1 MNFER
6 RSTQAYHL
14 IGAEQLRIEN
24 GVYPR
29 DYLHLIVKD
38 DVDAFNM
45 SSDTYELSLNRQL
58 APLWNALERFLAH
71 GGSRIAIELRDLK
84 GTWQQQASFVYHL
97 LKNVGTHYCELLLID
112 DEPNVF
118 SGLLTGAVTAF
129 SHEAQVKIARVTA
142 QNSDVL
148 NVLPSLFHHCF
159 SSEQLGHYHFGNNT
173 LSFSSWQPLTATAS
187 TSQSFSGNVLI
198 TGGAGAIGQLL
209 AEHLY
214 KQHHC
219 QVFLTGRKPLSAER
233 AANLKQIKAKAY
245 FQADCTQFEEMQDIV
260 HYINNQYGAL
270 NHIIHL
276 AGNLNDSL
284 FVNKEES
291 IFLNTI
297 EVKLAGAQVI
307 ARLAEQF
314 KPHSVTLFSSLS
326 AVTGNIGQTDYAA
339 ANASLNELARR
350 HNGKNRTQWSSI
362 NWGLWETE
370 QGMQMPDSASM
381 LPMKSEEALALL
393 DLIHANNLVVTTV
406 YNGTDQLLNPGH
418 KTESA
423 VSSQAQLATDKAR
436 KRLKEIIVECTKI
449 KNLDDDVSLLEKG
462 VDSII
467 ATHIAIHIEKELTQS
482 GAACKIPKTLI
493 FQHASVNQI
502 FAYLMENHLA
512 ALQSVFPD
520 STIQVATNEK
530 QHELRVPETA
540 KPSEDNDHFAIV
552 AAAGEFPEAVDLHEF
567 WELIKNGSNA
577 IKPIPK
583 QRWDWQE
590 QFSLDEKGKSYCR
603 QGGFIREA
611 ALFDNA
617 YFKITP
623 RDAQKMTPEARR
635 LLHQS
640 YYALEQCNFLKS
652 LEGNVAVFVANM
664 YAHYQN
670 LNKENELVDS
680 SLSAMA
686 NHISYAFGFNGAS
699 MGVDS
704 MCSGGLNALHIA
716 LNSLKLHDCNA
727 VLVGAANIMSHP
739 GKYRFLSENK
749 FLSPSGKCQS
759 FGIAADGYVPG
770 EGCVVLVIKRLND
783 AKAANDKIL
792 GVIRGSAI
800 NSNGAH
806 SAMTVPSAT
815 AQAQV
820 IKKALDKSGL
830 NPEDISYIETHG
842 TGTSLGD
849 PIEISGLNQ
858 VYGQNNNSIAIGS
871 LKSNIGH
878 LEAAAGLASVVKVLL
893 QMHYRMK
900 VPSIHCD
907 IENPLLGLEQT
918 PFVIQKNVSPW
929 GNDEEQ
935 VVYAGVS
942 AFGAGGANG
951 HVILQSPPRQYAYDE
966 LPRAKNKLKG
976 TQPFWIDL
984 QSGVGKIK
992 HAAQAVQIEKDK
1004 ALWMTKK
1011 TELCDSPL
1019 VSVYEEVETLFLVT
1033 AAQKQIL
1040 FAQQKQCLLLDDAA
1054 FQLDAIF
1061 QQQPHKKYV
1070 VVNLTALGESEDDS
1084 YLLKHF
1090 DFSKSL
1096 TAKKIHL
1103 DLILVSPL
1111 GHQSISVCRRA
1122 AIDGLYRT
1130 LKLEHSTINTLVMQ
1144 SDDSISQIA
1153 ELVQTCQIKE
1163 GVSGIYQYNHGH
1175 TSSAVA
1181 RNLMAVSDG
1190 QWQRQVFGEN
1200 EELIQD
1206 SHAPLLKEGGV
1217 YIISGGLG
1225 ALGQIVS
1232 KCLLRQYNARVI
1244 CLGRSALT
1252 GTKWDQF
1259 QQLKAIN
1266 PHVAYYQA
1274 DITDSVALSKVIT
1287 EIIGQYGQV
1296 NGVINSACVLND
1308 GLLREKSFSA
1318 FSEVIKSKIQGTE
1331 TLDEVTKELALDFF
1345 VSFSSM
1351 SAVYSNV
1358 GQADYC
1364 MANTF
1369 VDYFTDYREGLV
1381 NKGLRQGKS
1390 MTLNWPLWEVDGLSL
1405 SKQTIAFLCE
1415 ATGIDPLNEQQGAQL
1430 FQRLLDKK
1438 HPAQIIPLQGNKKNI
1453 RAKLLMKQS
1462 VDRVTER
1469 SLDDLTASVIAAL
1482 SEVTHQ
1488 NPATLTPETGI
1499 NELGMSSVLLTEL
1512 AGLLEKKSG
1521 VPIAPSAFFS
1531 YNSVLKIAQYLN
1543 QKMPQ
1548 QKVDAVSHA
1557 PVVRVDMRTD
1567 LSEDNNNEFA
1577 IIGFSALLPGSS
1589 DSEPFWDMLLQNKS
1603 AVRQVSRWDGEYF
1616 AATLDD
1622 IRQFDNQF
1630 FNLSNREAMLM
1641 DPQHRLFLQESYKAL
1656 LDAGYPP
1663 ATMKAVGVFAGVQFN
1678 DYQTLLSKNNIA
1690 QHPYMATGNSH
1701 AMLANRVSYLFD
1713 FNGPSQTVDTAC
1725 SSTLIAVNRG
1735 ILALKNNECELAL
1748 CGAVSLLIDSGV
1760 TEAAKSMGVL
1770 SPNYR
1775 CATFDEQADGYVR
1788 GEGAGVFVIK
1798 RLKDALRD
1806 KDAIHAVITACAEN
1820 HGGKANSLTAPNPAA
1835 QKELLLKAYTPALA
1849 GQVSYIETHGTGTKL
1864 GDPIEIDALTQ
1875 AFTELL
1881 PDAAK
1886 NSILLG
1892 SVKTNVG
1899 HLEPAAGV
1907 ASMVKVICA
1916 LKHGIIPANLHF
1928 NTLNPYIDL
1937 HNSPFKIVAENT
1949 PWDKQERVAGISS
1962 FGFGGSYAHVVLR
1975 QAPAS
1980 TVSPS
1985 RQAECYFPLSARKP
1999 QLLQLMKKELLA
2011 FLTKE
2016 KDCSAE
2022 ALSYMLTCRR
2032 EHFRH
2037 RFICKCSSLD
2047 ELMRHLQTDDAVT
2060 LLEDEVMHSFMAG
2073 KDVVW
2078 EQHFSEQITKLHIP
2092 GYVFEQKEFW
2102 FDSSI
2107 TESVVELAHE

>member
-6 RSTQAYHL
+6 PSTQAYHL
-14 IGAEQLRIEN
+14 IDASQSTIEN
-24 GVYPR
+24 GLYPR
-29 DYLHLIVKD
+29 DHLHLIVKD
-38 DVDAFNM
+38 DVITFNT
-45 SSDTYELSLNRQL
+45 SSERYETCTEEQLNL
-58 APLWNALERFLAH
+58 LWEALERFLIN
-71 GGSRIAIELRDLK
+71 GGSKIAIELRDNK
-84 GTWQQQASFVYHL
+84 DPWQQQASFVYHL
-97 LKNVGTHYCELLLID
+97 LKSTGNKSCELLLID
-112 DEPNVF
+112 SEPNVF
-118 SGLLTGAVTAF
+118 SGLLSGAVTAF
-129 SHEAQVKIARVTA
+129 SHEAQIKIARISV
-142 QNSDVL
+142 QNTDVANL
-148 NVLPSLFHHCF
+148 LPSLFYHCF
-159 SSEQLGHYHFGNNT
+159 SSEQLGHYHLENNK
-173 LSFSSWQPLTATAS
+173 LSFYTWQAITGI
-187 TSQSFSGNVLI
+187 TSKAEVFSGNVLI

-209 AEHLY
+209 AEHLF
-214 KQHHC
+214 KEHHC
-219 QVFLTGRKPLSAER
+219 QVFLTGRKPLSAEL
-233 AANLKQIKAKAY
+233 AANLKKIKAKAY

-270 NHIIHL
+270 NHIFHL

-284 FVNKEES
+284 FVNKQES
-291 IFLNTI
+291 HFLNTI
-297 EVKLAGAQVI
+297 EAKLGGAQVI
-307 ARLAEQF
+307 AKIAEHY
-314 KPHSVTLFSSLS
+314 KPRSVTLFSSLS

-339 ANASLNELARR
+339 ANASLNELAKVQ
-350 HNGKNRTQWSSI
+350 NGKHQTQWSSI

-370 QGMQMPDSASM
+370 KGMQMPDSASL
-381 LPMKSEEALALL
+381 LPMKSAEALALL

-406 YNGTDQLLNPGH
+406 YNGPYQLLNPEH
-418 KTESA
+418 KTEHA
-423 VSSQAQLATDKAR
+423 ASSQQELATDKAR
-436 KRLKEIIVECTKI
+436 TRLKEIIVECTKI

-502 FAYLMENHLA
+502 FAYLMENHLV

-520 STIQVATNEK
+520 STVQVVT
-530 QHELRVPETA
+530 HDTPVELQPETA
-540 KPSEDNDHFAIV
+540 KPSDDNEHFAIV

-567 WELIKNGSNA
+567 WELIKNGNNA

-590 QFSLDEKGKSYCR
+590 QFSLDVHKKGKSYCR
-603 QGGFIREA
+603 QGGFIQEA
-611 ALFDNA
+611 ALFDNT

-652 LEGNVAVFVANM
+652 LKGNVAVFVANM

-670 LNKENELVDS
+670 LNKEHELVDS

-704 MCSGGLNALHIA
+704 MCSGGLNALHVA
-716 LNSLKLHDCNA
+716 LNSLTLRDCDA

-739 GKYRFLSENK
+739 GKYRFLSEGR

-759 FGIAADGYVPG
+759 FGIGADGYVPG

-783 AKAANDKIL
+783 AKAAHDKIL
-792 GVIRGSAI
+792 GVIRGSAV

-820 IKKALDKSGL
+820 IKKALTRSGL
-830 NPEDISYIETHG
+830 HPEDISYIETHG
-842 TGTSLGD
+842 TGTALGD

-858 VYGQNNNSIAIGS
+858 VYSQDNKIAIGS

-878 LEAAAGLASVVKVLL
+878 LEAAAGLASLVKVVL

-900 VPSIHCD
+900 VPSLHCD

-918 PFVIQKNVSPW
+918 PFIIQKKLSHW
-929 GNDEEQ
+929 GNDDQQ
-935 VVYAGVS
+935 VLYAGVS

-951 HVILQSPPRQYAYDE
+951 HVILESPPRQYAYE
-966 LPRAKNKLKG
+966 QLPRVKNKLNG
-976 TQPFWIDL
+976 IQAFWIDL
-984 QSGVGKIK
+984 QSSASKNKNAPQEVAIDK
-992 HAAQAVQIEKDK
+992 EKS
-1004 ALWMTKK
+1004 LWMTKK
-1011 TELCDSPL
+1011 IERCASPL
-1019 VSVYEEVETLFLVT
+1019 INSQSEESACLFLVT

-1040 FAQQKQCLLLDDAA
+1040 LAQQYQCLLLDDAVVH
-1054 FQLDAIF
+1054 LDAAL

-1070 VVNLTALGESEDDS
+1070 VVNLTALDENEEDS
-1084 YLLKHF
+1084 YLSKHF
-1090 DFSKSL
+1090 DFAKSL
-1096 TAKKIHL
+1096 TAKRIHL
-1103 DLILVSPL
+1103 DLILVNPL
-1111 GHQSISVCRRA
+1111 GYQNISVCRRA

-1144 SDDSISQIA
+1144 SDDSISHIA
-1153 ELVQTCQIKE
+1153 ELVQASQIKD
-1163 GVSGIYQYNHGH
+1163 GVSGIYQY
-1175 TSSAVA
+1175 S
-1181 RNLMAVSDG
+1181 RNE
-1190 QWQRQVFGEN
+1190 WQRQVFSEN
-1200 EELIQD
+1200 EDLIQET
-1206 SHAPLLKEGGV
+1206 HTPLLKEGGV

-1225 ALGQIVS
+1225 ALGQIIS
-1232 KCLLRQYNARVI
+1232 KSLLSRYNAQVI

-1252 GTKWDQF
+1252 GVKWEQF
-1259 QQLKAIN
+1259 QKLKALN
-1266 PHVAYYQA
+1266 HQVAYYQA
-1274 DITDSVALSKVIT
+1274 DITDAEVLAKVIT
-1287 EIIGQYGQV
+1287 EIISQYGQI
-1296 NGVINSACVLND
+1296 NGVINSTCVLND
-1308 GLLREKSFSA
+1308 GLLSEKSFSA
-1318 FSEVIKSKIQGTE
+1318 FSEVIKSKIQGTVN
-1331 TLDEVTKELALDFF
+1331 LDEATKELALDFF

-1369 VDYFTDYREGLV
+1369 VDYFTYYREGLV
-1381 NKGLRQGKS
+1381 NANRRQGKS
-1390 MTLNWPLWEVDGLSL
+1390 MTINWPLWEVDGLSL
-1405 SKQTIAFLCE
+1405 SKQTIEFLCE
-1415 ATGIDPLNEQQGAQL
+1415 ATGIDPLNEQQGMQL
-1430 FQRLLDKK
+1430 FERLLDAK

-1453 RAKLLMKQS
+1453 RAKLLMEQS
-1462 VDRVTER
+1462 AEPVSQS
-1469 SLDDLTASVIAAL
+1469 SLDELTASVIAAL

-1488 NPATLTPETGI
+1488 NPAILTVETGI

-1521 VPIAPSAFFS
+1521 VTIAPSAFFS
-1531 YNSVLKIAQYLN
+1531 HNTVLKIAQYLN

-1548 QKVDAVSHA
+1548 QKVDVVA
-1557 PVVRVDMRTD
+1557 PVPTHQVQPRVDLSTD
-1567 LSEDNNNEFA
+1567 NNEFA
-1577 IIGFSALLPGSS
+1577 IIGFSALLPTV
-1589 DSEPFWDMLLQNKS
+1589 SESESFWEMLLQNKS
-1603 AVRQVSRWDGEYF
+1603 AVRQVSRWDGDYF

-1622 IRQFDNQF
+1622 IKHFDNQF

-1663 ATMKAVGVFAGVQFN
+1663 AQMKAVGVFAGVQFN
-1678 DYQTLLSKNNIA
+1678 DYQTLLSKNKIP

-1725 SSTLIAVNRG
+1725 SSTLVAINRG

-1788 GEGAGVFVIK
+1788 GEGAGVFVLK

-1806 KDAIHAVITACAEN
+1806 KDAIHAVIAACAEN
-1820 HGGKANSLTAPNPAA
+1820 HGGKANSLTAPNPVA
-1835 QKELLLKAYTPALA
+1835 QKELLLKAYTTPSLA

-1875 AFTELL
+1875 AFSQLL
-1881 PDAAK
+1881 PNAAK

-1907 ASMVKVICA
+1907 ASMVKVIYA

-1928 NTLNPYIDL
+1928 NKLNPYIDL
-1937 HNSPFKIVAENT
+1937 QHGPFKIAAENT
-1949 PWDKQERVAGISS
+1949 PWEKNERVAGISS
-1962 FGFGGSYAHVVLR
+1962 FGFGGSYAHVVLK
-1975 QAPAS
+1975 QAPS
-1980 TVSPS
+1980 VTPS
-1985 RQAECYFPLSARKP
+1985 SSREGEWYFPLSARKP
-1999 QLLQLMKKELLA
+1999 QLLQQMKKELLA
-2011 FLTKE
+2011 FLRRE
-2016 KDCSAE
+2016 KSCSTE

-2032 EHFRH
+2032 EHFKH
-2037 RFICKCSSLD
+2037 RFVCKCSSLD
-2047 ELMRHLQTDDAVT
+2047 ALILHLQRDDSELSSDELMQT
-2060 LLEDEVMHSFMAG
+2060 FMAG
-2073 KDVVW
+2073 NEVSW
-2078 EQHFSEQITKLHIP
+2078 GQYFSGKTAKLHIP
-2092 GYVFEQKEFW
+2092 GYAFEHKEFW